1 MCGKNQQL
9 EKAEL
14 MIKKKLKRKTKS
26 IVS

>member
-1 MCGKNQQL
+1 MCGENKQL

-14 MIKKKLKRKTKS
+14 MIKKKLTRKTKS